1 MVYET
6 LRTETINPFSIT
18 DNRLMIDHCSLE
30 DLSGEELV
38 NYFISSIDDTFPYKN
53 ERQNMI
59 YNTTI
64 FILTQSLELNLY
76 PDRTKAFV
84 RIYDILLPVLSN
96 RSKHQA

>member
-6 LRTETINPFSIT
+6 LTTETINPFSIA
-18 DNRLMIDHCSLE
+18 DNRLMIDPYIME

-38 NYFISSIDDTFPYKN
+38 NYFISCIDDNYPYKS

-64 FILTQSLELNLY
+64 FILTQSLDLNLY
-76 PDRTKAFV
+76 ADRTKAFV
-84 RIYDILLPVLSN
+84 RIFDILIPVLSN
-96 RSKHQA
+96 RK

>member
-18 DNRLMIDHCSLE
+18 GNRLVIDPCIME

-38 NYFISSIDDTFPYKN
+38 NYFISSIDEYFPYKT

-64 FILTQSLELNLY
+64 FILTQSLDLNLY

-96 RSKHQA
+96 RK

>member
-6 LRTETINPFSIT
+6 LKTEAINPFSIT
-18 DNRLMIDHCSLE
+18 ENGLMFDLYIME

-38 NYFISSIDDTFPYKN
+38 NYFISSIDESFPYKN

-64 FILTQSLELNLY
+64 FILTQSLDLNLY

-96 RSKHQA
+96 R